1 MVCMERQSFLN
12 KLHTYC
18 IVYSMYISILLLYI
32 EGTSLWNEQQ
42 TDTYYYTVY
51 STYVYGMKNNHKL
64 NENDKYDI
72 NKLK

>member
-1 MVCMERQSFLN
+1 MVCMEQQSFLN

-42 TDTYYYTVY
+42 TDTYYC
-51 STYVYGMKNNHKL
+51 TYVYGMKNNHKL

>member
-1 MVCMERQSFLN
+1 
-12 KLHTYC
+12 
-18 IVYSMYISILLLYI
+18 MYISILLLYI

-42 TDTYYYTVY
+42 TDTYYC
-51 STYVYGMKNNHKL
+51 TYVYGMKNNHKL